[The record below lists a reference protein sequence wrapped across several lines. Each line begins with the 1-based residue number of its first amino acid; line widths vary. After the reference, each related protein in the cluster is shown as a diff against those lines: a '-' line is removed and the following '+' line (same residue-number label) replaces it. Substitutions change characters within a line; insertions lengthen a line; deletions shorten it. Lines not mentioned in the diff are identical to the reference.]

1 LHRLRPPTLP
11 PPFKTTMR
19 WRNVI
24 ISREERA
31 RELGALRA
39 IDASRARRELAWISA
54 IVASWLVVSLV
65 LMLAG

>member
-1 LHRLRPPTLP
+1 
-11 PPFKTTMR
+11 
-19 WRNVI
+19 VI